1 MKSRLNYDYV
11 DITNKKRIKPTT
23 GIPQGGIDSPYLFN
37 ILFHEL
43 DKFVTEDLQSYL
55 NNSNSKVG
63 LSPNGRRPVNKTR
76 INIRDKILRLEKKV
90 SELKTK
96 NFELKKSEIFNIEN
110 DIKLRKREII
120 KMPYYDEKI
129 KIYHLFYVRY
139 ADDWILLTNADLP
152 TI

>member
-76 INIRDKILRLEKKV
+76 INIREKTLRLEKKV
-90 SELKTK
+90 
-96 NFELKKSEIFNIEN
+96 
-110 DIKLRKREII
+110 
-120 KMPYYDEKI
+120 
-129 KIYHLFYVRY
+129 
-139 ADDWILLTNADLP
+139 
-152 TI
+152 